1 MSKSKSLLM
10 LAAAAPLVLATPAL
24 AAPPDRIEPAPPT
37 TITACGTTVTITEVV
52 QRERSRFQETEDGFT
67 NRITGARKVRVSTDS
82 RSVLLNVSGPG
93 KVTRQGNT
101 LTIKGAGR
109 NLVFPTTPEERAV
122 QLAAG
127 LPELA
132 LLIGGYEVVFTL
144 DPSTGQRLSAE
155 EPRRAA
161 QVIDVCELLQ

>member
-1 MSKSKSLLM
+1 MPKSLFV
-10 LAAAAPLVLATPAL
+10 LAATAPLVLATPAL
-24 AAPPDRIEPAPPT
+24 AAPPDRVEPVPPT

-67 NRITGARKVRVSTDS
+67 NKITGAHKVRVSTGS
-82 RSVLLNVSGPG
+82 QSVLLSVSGPA
-93 KVTRQGNT
+93 KITRQGST

-109 NLVFPTTPEERAV
+109 NLVFPTTPEDRAV

-144 DPSTGQRLSAE
+144 DPDTGQRISAE

-161 QVIDVCELLQ
+161 QVIDVCQLLQ